1 MLTSGGPKGRSVL
14 ISLLQAG
21 VLKVLKC
28 GEGGIRTPD
37 AGITDVTVFE
47 TAAFNR
53 SATSPLLSVSTHP
66 PPFNYL
72 LLPILLHSFV
82 RLNLD
87 LHLEENDGLTPA
99 SCRSCDVVIALRRQ
113 KCLHMGFISCLNC
126 VE

>member
-1 MLTSGGPKGRSVL
+1 MLKR
-14 ISLLQAG
+14 
-21 VLKVLKC
+21 

-53 SATSPLLSVSTHP
+53 SATSPHLSVSTHP
-66 PPFNYL
+66 PPFNYP
-72 LLPILLHSFV
+72 LLPILLYCFL

-87 LHLEENDGLTPA
+87 LHLQENDEPTLAP
-99 SCRSCDVVIALRRQ
+99 CRSHNGVIALRRQ
-113 KCLHMGFISCLNC
+113 KYLQMSFISCLNS

>member
-1 MLTSGGPKGRSVL
+1 M
-14 ISLLQAG
+14 
-21 VLKVLKC
+21 LKC

-53 SATSPLLSVSTHP
+53 SATSPQLSVSTHP
-66 PPFNYL
+66 PPFNYP
-72 LLPILLHSFV
+72 LLPILLYCFL

-87 LHLEENDGLTPA
+87 LHLQEDDGPTLAP
-99 SCRSCDVVIALRRQ
+99 CRSHNGVIAPQRQ
-113 KCLHMGFISCLNC
+113 KYLHMGFISCLIS